1 MTVILLFAGFGSSRF
16 AIGVPSP
23 NYLFFGLA
31 NCFGKRGIAVGS
43 FLRKPIAACS
53 ITEARTVLTVVAANP
68 TAASQCENIEIPT
81 SPQLP
86 FNEIEECER
95 IVSEMPN
102 APTIKHGAPYAAYS
116 PVTDVVKIPARERF
130 DSAEDFYSTM
140 FHELSH
146 ASGSLLRLNRPGI
159 TKHLEFGSECY
170 SEEELIAELSS
181 AFLCAKAGIVANTI
195 HNFASYISG
204 WLKALRNDKRM
215 IVLAAGQAQRATDYI
230 LGVQPQPIE

>member
-1 MTVILLFAGFGSSRF
+1 MTYKQANLLGGHVKV
-16 AIGVPSP
+16 GE
-23 NYLFFGLA
+23 
-31 NCFGKRGIAVGS
+31 KGIPIVFWNFIIDKES
-43 FLRKPIAACS
+43 ETKKKLPFLRYY
-53 ITEARTVLTVVAANP
+53 TVFN
-68 TAASQCENIEIPT
+68 ASQCENIEIPA
-81 SPQLP
+81 SPQRP

-159 TKHLEFGSECY
+159 TKDLEFGSECY

-195 HNFASYISG
+195 HNSASYISG